1 MKARKKKETLLLD
14 DFFRQQIA
22 HLDENENH
30 FTAANYRNARQSVRR
45 FVGEESG
52 CFPLKEVTG
61 QWVSDYVVYMQDTDK
76 LSASSADCYYR
87 ILRAV
92 YNKAVKQSRVEE
104 AEEYPFKYINIAV
117 PPTLKRAL
125 SETEVC
131 RLRDAKLTGEKARA
145 RDVFMFLFY
154 ARGMCFVDLFK
165 LKKSDLYGG
174 YINYSRSKTS
184 MPLRVKIIPELRE
197 LIDRYE
203 EEDSPY
209 LFPFLHRN
217 RYHKEKEVAEQSA
230 LKRVN
235 RQLEEIGKALD
246 FPFPLTTYVARQ
258 TWASLVESCG
268 TATAIISQALG
279 HSSERV
285 TRIYMKGMPSH
296 VIDETNEEMLN
307 ALIRYNSKKGKGK
320 NKKCLIPCKN
330 RTSHRSVKINP

>member
-30 FTAANYRNARQSVRR
+30 FTAANYRNAR
-45 FVGEESG
+45 
-52 CFPLKEVTG
+52 

-104 AEEYPFKYINIAV
+104 AEEYPFKSINIAV
-117 PPTLKRAL
+117 PSTLKRAL
-125 SETEVC
+125 SEIEVC

-174 YINYSRSKTS
+174 YINYSRSKTA
-184 MPLRVKIIPELRE
+184 MPACKDHPRTARADRPLR
-197 LIDRYE
+197 
-203 EEDSPY
+203 
-209 LFPFLHRN
+209 
-217 RYHKEKEVAEQSA
+217 
-230 LKRVN
+230 
-235 RQLEEIGKALD
+235 
-246 FPFPLTTYVARQ
+246 
-258 TWASLVESCG
+258 
-268 TATAIISQALG
+268 
-279 HSSERV
+279 
-285 TRIYMKGMPSH
+285 
-296 VIDETNEEMLN
+296 
-307 ALIRYNSKKGKGK
+307 
-320 NKKCLIPCKN
+320 
-330 RTSHRSVKINP
+330 